1 MKTETQRKNSLRR
14 GFTLVEMMAVVVII
28 GILAAVIAPK
38 FFNQVSGAKRT
49 SALRDIKTLEG
60 QVTLFRFQH
69 SSLPEEL
76 VDLAVEPNNVKNF
89 KPFVEKAAL
98 KDPWDNPYQY
108 RAPGDSGRDF
118 EIWSLGAD
126 GKEGGEGDAADIKG
140 WEEED

>member
-1 MKTETQRKNSLRR
+1 MKTETQRKSGLRR

-38 FFNQVSGAKRT
+38 FFNQVSGAQRT
-49 SALRDIKTLEG
+49 AALRDIKTLES
-60 QVTLFRFQH
+60 QVTMFRFEH
-69 SSLPEEL
+69 KNFPEEL
-76 VDLAVEPNNVKNF
+76 MDLAVEPNNVKNF
-89 KPFVEKAAL
+89 KPYVEKSAL

-108 RAPGDSGRDF
+108 RVPGESGREF

-140 WEEED
+140 WDEED